1 MWHEFLI
8 ALCLVM
14 VIEGILPFAAPKA
27 WREAMQQ
34 VITLD
39 NRTLRIMGL
48 VSMLIGTGLLYI
60 VN

>member
-1 MWHEFLI
+1 MWHEFFI

-14 VIEGILPFAAPKA
+14 VIEGILPFAAPQA

-34 VITLD
+34 VVTLD

-48 VSMLIGTGLLYI
+48 VSMLIGTGLLYL
-60 VN
+60 NN

>member
-1 MWHEFLI
+1 MSQEFLI

-14 VIEGILPFAAPKA
+14 VIEGILPFVAPRA